1 MTENGMNSN
10 QQHNFMVEKKKNQ
23 LRFLKF
29 YVMIKN
35 TVIVHTPL
43 SREVFWHEHAKIP
56 RHTARIA

>member
-35 TVIVHTPL
+35 T
-43 SREVFWHEHAKIP
+43 E
-56 RHTARIA
+56 